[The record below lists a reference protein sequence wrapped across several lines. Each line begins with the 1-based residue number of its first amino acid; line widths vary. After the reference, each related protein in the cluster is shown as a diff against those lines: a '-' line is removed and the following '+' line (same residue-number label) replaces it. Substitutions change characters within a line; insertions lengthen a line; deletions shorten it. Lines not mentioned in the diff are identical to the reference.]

1 MASSV
6 IDLKNAVRNGDK
18 DLVVK
23 LLDRGVDPNQFGSHA
38 NNATSPLMVAC
49 VNGHLDLINLLIDR
63 GAKVNLQNGRLETAL
78 SKVTS
83 IDMTQSVML
92 EVVGV
97 LLQNNAKVRFGYD
110 YQKSA
115 MMIACEKGNVE
126 LVRLMLPYDSWD
138 DPDYTNT
145 VLKNVAIYGQKKVVE
160 LLLTSKHIT
169 NVDREE
175 LANLVHRA
183 CVRTDDPEMVSIML
197 DRNPELVDCTCEYY
211 YRDSGYTPLM
221 RASVCRRTKIVKMLL
236 ERGAN
241 IDYQCQLDS
250 PHEVAG
256 FSALMVA
263 VKSVQRETV
272 ELLLEGAAVDL
283 TDKTGRTAL
292 IIACQNGQTE
302 LSRML
307 IAKRANVDHVDCR
320 GRYPLL
326 YAVEFAVEENCYSSK
341 TISPYAD
348 NNYYQLIELLLERGA
363 KADFVSSNKET
374 AQKLLQANAPTFLVS
389 LK

>member
-23 LLDRGVDPNQFGSHA
+23 LLDQGVDPNQFGSHA

-126 LVRLMLPYDSWD
+126 LVRLMLPYDGWD
-138 DPDYTNT
+138 EPEYTNT
-145 VLKNVAIYGQKKVVE
+145 IFDVVNTYGDTKVME

-169 NVDREE
+169 MDREK
-175 LANLVHRA
+175 LANLVHKA
-183 CVRTDDPEMVSIML
+183 CLRTDDPEMVSIML
-197 DRNPELVDCTCEYY
+197 DRNPELVDCTCEFYS
-211 YRDSGYTPLM
+211 DGYTPLM
-221 RASVCRRTKIVKMLL
+221 RASVRRRTKIVKMLL

-241 IDYQCQLDS
+241 IDYQYQLDS
-250 PHEVAG
+250 PDEVAG

-263 VKSVQRETV
+263 VKSVQMETV
-272 ELLLEGAAVDL
+272 ELLLEEGAAVDL